1 MTFPRMVVS
10 MVLCVGSAC
19 GGISTAPVPRTSTN
33 VITRSELDAV
43 VRLRPAFIRDRGQTT
58 VLNSSAQTR
67 AVVFV
72 NDNEYGPIESL
83 KQFPASRAQE
93 VRFLPGPEATTRF
106 GSAYGSGIILLT
118 LRVQ

>member
-1 MTFPRMVVS
+1 VY
-10 MVLCVGSAC
+10 
-19 GGISTAPVPRTSTN
+19 
-33 VITRSELDAV
+33 DAV

>member
-1 MTFPRMVVS
+1 
-10 MVLCVGSAC
+10 
-19 GGISTAPVPRTSTN
+19 
-33 VITRSELDAV
+33 
-43 VRLRPAFIRDRGQTT
+43 
-58 VLNSSAQTR
+58 
-67 AVVFV
+67 V